1 MLTLLASLALAV
13 LPTTTSPAGASVTCA
28 DAPATCEP
36 ARFAAAVPTTTVAQ
50 DADGAPADPP
60 EYATPAEVDCPTPP
74 GEVASSECDSPTPL
88 YRWYGFSRVTDGDA
102 TNPSLSAAP
111 RRARAVAVFS
121 GAPSQPA
128 QMLLRATAQPLAL
141 FALPGLVA
149 ASRTGVNLPID
160 SHLLPARALAPPD
173 RPPRA

>member
-1 MLTLLASLALAV
+1 MLTLLASLALAF
-13 LPTTTSPAGASVTCA
+13 LPPTPSPAGASVTCA

-36 ARFAAAVPTTTVAQ
+36 ALFAAVVPTTTLAE
-50 DADGAPADPP
+50 DADEAPADAP

-74 GEVASSECDSPTPL
+74 GEIASSECDSPTPL

-102 TNPSLSAAP
+102 NNPSLSAAP
-111 RRARAVAVFS
+111 RRARPTAAFS

-128 QMLLRATAQPLAL
+128 HVVVRAAAQPVAL
-141 FALPGLVA
+141 FALPGLAIA
-149 ASRTGVNLPID
+149 ASRDDFPTD